1 MAVITSLEKLTE
13 SSLLEITLFYIS
25 QIKKNEVA
33 ESEISVVS
41 HSSPVFP
48 DNKRLALEH
57 SFDIEIILKCMKIT
71 RGNPVG

>member
-13 SSLLEITLFYIS
+13 SSLLEITLFYIR
-25 QIKKNEVA
+25 QIEKYEVA

-41 HSSPVFP
+41 HGSPVFP
-48 DNKRLALEH
+48 DNKRFALEH
-57 SFDIEIILKCMKIT
+57 FFDVKIILKCMKIT